1 MFGLQF
7 KFLTEPQEFG
17 SKCPR
22 IQKGP
27 LAELLYSTTTNLN
40 NQFEQKDSPLL
51 EKKGYSFDHRF
62 FFFLW
67 RETGGARTY
76 CVLTPRFLLLP
87 CMLGR
92 ARERKQD
99 KQSPVIFYCKNQM
112 RRTRGISGCTDTVTL
127 TQKNTTEGNSLTR
140 PETALAI

>member
-1 MFGLQF
+1 MGCSSNFELN
-7 KFLTEPQEFG
+7 LRD
-17 SKCPR
+17 SD

-51 EKKGYSFDHRF
+51 EKKGYSFYHRF
-62 FFFLW
+62 FFW

-112 RRTRGISGCTDTVTL
+112 RRTRGISGCTDTEE
-127 TQKNTTEGNSLTR
+127 QNRRQQPHKASER
-140 PETALAI
+140 PRNLKVESAIK